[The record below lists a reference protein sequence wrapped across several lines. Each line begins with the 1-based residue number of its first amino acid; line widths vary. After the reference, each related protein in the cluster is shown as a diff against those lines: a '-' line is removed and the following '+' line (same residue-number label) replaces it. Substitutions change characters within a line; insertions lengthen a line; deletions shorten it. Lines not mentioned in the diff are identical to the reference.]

1 MVAILVIDM
10 LVEFVTGRLGS
21 VRAKRV
27 VPKIK
32 KLIQAAREKG
42 IPIIYVCD
50 AHGPDDYE
58 FKVWGPHAIKGTEEN
73 KIVPELAPQPGDLVI
88 EKRTYSA
95 FYNTKLDEELRARNI
110 KTVILT
116 GVLTDVCIQH
126 TAADAFFRGYN
137 IIVARNA
144 TESISDT
151 KKSRAMNYMRRVYR
165 IQPLSIDQIINKL
178 DRLKETGLAF
188 DESTK

>member
-50 AHGPDDYE
+50 AHEPDDHE

-73 KIVPELAPQPGDLVI
+73 KIVPELAPLPGDLVI

-95 FYNTKLDEELRARNI
+95 FYNTRLDEELRARNI

-151 KKSRAMNYMRRVYR
+151 KKSRAMKYMRTVYR

-178 DRLKETGLAF
+178 DRLKATGLAF
-188 DESTK
+188 DEPTK